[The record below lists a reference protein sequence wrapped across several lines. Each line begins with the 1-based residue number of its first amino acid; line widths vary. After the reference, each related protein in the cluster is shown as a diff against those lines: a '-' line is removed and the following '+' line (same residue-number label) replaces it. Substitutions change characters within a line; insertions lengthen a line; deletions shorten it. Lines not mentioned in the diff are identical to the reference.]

1 MSSVTTRVREV
12 KQPYGGFIKPS
23 SLHIDVYH
31 DNFQLNEHESV
42 ASTIVGMAVDY
53 LSRLS
58 IGIPIREVFS
68 LSIEGAIRAGKTKEA
83 LGYLSEIK
91 GTDESSVINTC
102 KLSAFDCWIRNPISA
117 LHATPPSELVID
129 KQTVSNIQIMVQRC
143 HNFFTQNG
151 PIIKS
156 GFTFE
161 PTGYT
166 KIIDSGDGDYLT
178 QNGLW
183 DIKVLSSKLT
193 SKHTLQI
200 LVYWIMGLHSQ
211 KPEFRSISMLGIFN
225 PRLNTSY
232 TIQTSDIPDEIIDTV
247 EHEVIGY

>member
-1 MSSVTTRVREV
+1 MSSVTSRIRGV
-12 KQPYGGFIKPS
+12 KQPYGGFINPS
-23 SLHIDVYH
+23 SRHIVSFH
-31 DNFQLNEHESV
+31 DNFQLGEHESV
-42 ASTIVGMAVDY
+42 APTIIGMAVDY

-58 IGIPIREVFS
+58 IGIPTREIFS
-68 LSIEGAIRAGKTKEA
+68 LSIEGALRSGRVKEA
-83 LGYLSEIK
+83 IGYFSEIK

-102 KLSAFDCWIRNPISA
+102 KLSAFDCWVRNPISA

-129 KQTVSNIQIMVQRC
+129 KQTITNIQIMVQRC
-143 HNFFTQNG
+143 HDFLIQNG
-151 PIIKS
+151 PITKT

-178 QNGLW
+178 QNTLW
-183 DIKVLSSKLT
+183 DIKVLSSKPT

-211 KPEFRSISMLGIFN
+211 KPEFCSISKLGNFN
-225 PRLNTSY
+225 PKLNTSY
-232 TIQTSDIPDEIIDTV
+232 TIQTSDISEEIIDTV

>member
-1 MSSVTTRVREV
+1 MSSVTKRVREV
-12 KQPYGGFIKPS
+12 KQPYGGFIKPP

-31 DNFQLNEHESV
+31 DNFQLNEQESV
-42 ASTIVGMAVDY
+42 ASTIIGMAVDY

-58 IGIPIREVFS
+58 IGISVHEIFS
-68 LSIEGAIRAGKTKEA
+68 LSIEGAIRAGKTEEA

-91 GTDESSVINTC
+91 GMDESSVINTC
-102 KLSAFDCWIRNPISA
+102 KLSAFDCWVRNPISA
-117 LHATPPSELVID
+117 IHATPPSELVID

-225 PRLNTSY
+225 PRLNTSHA
-232 TIQTSDIPDEIIDTV
+232 IQISDISEEIIDTV